1 MRHSLTALMIVVGL
15 LAAACS
21 SAAST
26 PQIVYVTPT
35 PVSAL
40 LAATPAPAA
49 SPSPTEPS
57 LQAAAAAYLSLVTT
71 NNSELDLANAQFNGA
86 GKDVAKL
93 GQAWAAYVAV
103 QEKFIAGAKGIAFP
117 PAVQRDIDALVAATE
132 ETVVLERALAG
143 DPLNTGLQA
152 EVKQKG
158 DAAAPLARQV
168 RQVLGMPP
176 LTATPAPA
184 NLGTIVFGDS
194 YDAVKGDIVNPK
206 TTFKVGAPVAWSAI
220 FTEAAGA
227 TTITQIFSK
236 IGTGNSEQAVRTTNE
251 QISSPDWT
259 RLYNTYPN
267 MSGMLGGAG
276 TYILRYFHGATLLA
290 EGKFTIG

>member
-1 MRHSLTALMIVVGL
+1 V
-15 LAAACS
+15 
-21 SAAST
+21 
-26 PQIVYVTPT
+26 
-35 PVSAL
+35 
-40 LAATPAPAA
+40 
-49 SPSPTEPS
+49 
-57 LQAAAAAYLSLVTT
+57 QAAAAAYLSLVTT

-86 GKDVAKL
+86 GTDVAKL

-103 QEKFIAGAKGIAFP
+103 QEKFVAGVKTIAFP
-117 PAVQRDIDALVAATE
+117 SSIQPTVDALVAINE
-132 ETVVLERALAG
+132 ENAVIDRALAG
-143 DPLNTGLQA
+143 DPLNAALQA
-152 EVKQKG
+152 EDKQKG

-168 RQVLGMPP
+168 RQLLGLPP

-194 YDAVKGDIVNPK
+194 YDAVKGEIVNRK
-206 TTFKVGAPVAWSAI
+206 TTFKVGAPVAWSAV

-236 IGTGNSEQAVRTTNE
+236 IGTGNSEHVVRTTSE
-251 QISSPDWT
+251 KISSPDWT
-259 RLYNTYPN
+259 SLYNTYPD

-290 EGKFTIG
+290 QGRFAIKA